1 MPASAKAGRRAVALA
16 LAIAGLTAACASAP
30 AAGEI
35 ARDRAI
41 AIARAQVTWQP
52 FDVSAARTSSNGRRV
67 WKVTLKGRL
76 PGQPPM
82 LFETAI
88 VEVDAVTGAIVSV
101 GKT

>member
-1 MPASAKAGRRAVALA
+1 MAASGKSGAGVAVVAAL
-16 LAIAGLTAACASAP
+16 LVAACASAP
-30 AAGEI
+30 ASREI

-41 AIARAQVTWQP
+41 TIARTQVTWQP
-52 FDVSAARTSSNGRRV
+52 FDVSATRTSSNGRRV

-88 VEVDAVTGAIVSV
+88 VEIDAVTGAIVSV
-101 GKT
+101 GRT

>member
-1 MPASAKAGRRAVALA
+1 MAASGKSGVSVALVAA
-16 LAIAGLTAACASAP
+16 LLGSGCASAP
-30 AAGEI
+30 ASGEI

-41 AIARAQVTWQP
+41 TIARTQVTWQP

-88 VEVDAVTGAIVSV
+88 VEIDAVTGAVVSV